1 MARDLVTTAA
11 GARLL
16 DDNPATTDAAE
27 TGFRPVSAPV
37 ATGFAL
43 DVNTTTAN
51 SRVDEGRN
59 GSSQVRISVSASV
72 KARN

>member
-11 GARLL
+11 GARVL
-16 DDNPATTDAAE
+16 DDNPATDAAE

-43 DVNTTTAN
+43 DVNTMTAN

>member
-11 GARLL
+11 GARVLE
-16 DDNPATTDAAE
+16 DNPATAATE

-43 DVNTTTAN
+43 DVNTMTAN

>member
-1 MARDLVTTAA
+1 MARDLVTIAA

-16 DDNPATTDAAE
+16 ADNLATDAVE

>member
-11 GARLL
+11 GARVLE
-16 DDNPATTDAAE
+16 DNPATTATE